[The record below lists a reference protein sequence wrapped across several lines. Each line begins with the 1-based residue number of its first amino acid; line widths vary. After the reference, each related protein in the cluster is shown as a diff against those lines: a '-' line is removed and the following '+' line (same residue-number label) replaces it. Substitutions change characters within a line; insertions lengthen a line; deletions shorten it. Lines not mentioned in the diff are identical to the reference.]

1 MEHRAEQLFVMRRK
15 GRGQGQTD
23 VPAEQPPSGQGSWFP
38 PADANPSGPGDCDC
52 AAPQRPR
59 LADCLNSR
67 RRGVLPARNRM
78 TRSTEFDLAVRH
90 GVRAPQRCIV
100 VHARRS
106 DDGLPANSPQVGLIV
121 AKSVGGSVDRHQVAR
136 RLRHAASGLLAE
148 LDPADRVVIRALP
161 ASRTAPFSALEQQL
175 SAGFRRAHELLNGR
189 R

>member
-1 MEHRAEQLFVMRRK
+1 
-15 GRGQGQTD
+15 
-23 VPAEQPPSGQGSWFP
+23 
-38 PADANPSGPGDCDC
+38 
-52 AAPQRPR
+52 
-59 LADCLNSR
+59 
-67 RRGVLPARNRM
+67 VLPARNRM